1 MNYGQDQTYKP
12 EISVFKNWEFKHK
25 QPNTS
30 FAFPG
35 ATNVMPDLAAAMK
48 QNPNLKILVTG
59 GYYDIA
65 TPFYQGWYEMHHL
78 PIPEKLQANIQ
89 YHYYESGHMV
99 YAHEPSLRKLHDDVA
114 EFIRSTGNVA
124 LSATTTPTT
133 SASRGDGVR

>member
-1 MNYGQDQTYKP
+1 M
-12 EISVFKNWEFKHK
+12 
-25 QPNTS
+25 
-30 FAFPG
+30 
-35 ATNVMPDLAAAMK
+35 
-48 QNPNLKILVTG
+48 KILVTG